1 MKLALPWLVFDRE
14 GLSTTM
20 VGVSI
25 GGGSTTAGRGSGGLL
40 SNWGIVLVTCD
51 VATVGSTG
59 GVTELG
65 DPLTPPAT

>member
-14 GLSTTM
+14 GFSTTG
-20 VGVSI
+20 VGSVI
-25 GGGSTTAGRGSGGLL
+25 GVGSTTAGSGSGGLL

-65 DPLTPPAT
+65 DPLLPPTT